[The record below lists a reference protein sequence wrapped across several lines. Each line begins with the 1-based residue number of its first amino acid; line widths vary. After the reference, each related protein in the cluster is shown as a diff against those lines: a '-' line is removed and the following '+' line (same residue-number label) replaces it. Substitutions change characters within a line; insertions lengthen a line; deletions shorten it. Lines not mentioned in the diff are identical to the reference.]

1 MVLRILCIFVSVKR
15 LTFSDARSF
24 LMLPWALGY
33 LLVTASVS
41 LIDYGILESVLSGGK
56 YYVRSG
62 LSV

>member
-1 MVLRILCIFVSVKR
+1 
-15 LTFSDARSF
+15 
-24 LMLPWALGY
+24 MLPWALGY